1 MHRYFLPQQ
10 FLAQLC
16 LPQFWVIC
24 CISLFASLS
33 QAQDKVIRVNDN
45 GTDPNAAYSLKMI
58 QLAIDHIDTKYKIEV
73 VRDNFSQTRVNEEV
87 RTNGVLDMVWASS
100 EATIESEMNPIRI
113 CLYKGLLGYRIFI
126 INKSNQYKFDQV
138 NSLDD
143 LRKLTVGQG
152 KTWAD
157 TKILQANGFKVIT
170 ATKYP
175 NLFYMVDGGRFDG
188 FPRGV
193 HEPFGELAQRPELK
207 DLTVEKNLMVSYRMP
222 FYLFTSHENKKLAAD
237 IELGLE
243 RAIAD
248 GSFDEV
254 FYNDPNVKD
263 VLAKANMKE
272 RKVFYIDNP
281 LLSKE
286 TPLNRAELWFD
297 PKSAP

>member
-1 MHRYFLPQQ
+1 MYKL
-10 FLAQLC
+10 LISC
-16 LPQFWVIC
+16 LVLLI
-24 CISLFASLS
+24 AGAT
-33 QAQDKVIRVNDN
+33 QANDLVIRVNDN

-87 RTNGVLDMVWASS
+87 RTNGVLNMVWASS
-100 EATIESEMNPIRI
+100 EATIESELHPIRI

-157 TKILQANGFKVIT
+157 TKILQANGFKVIA

-175 NLFYMVDGGRFDG
+175 NLFYMLDGGRFDA

-207 DLTVEKNLMVSYRMP
+207 DLTVEKKLMISYRMP
-222 FYLFTSHENKKLAAD
+222 FYLFTSNENKKLAAD
-237 IELGLE
+237 INLGLE

-248 GSFDEV
+248 GSFDQL

-286 TPLNRAELWFD
+286 TPLDRAELWFD